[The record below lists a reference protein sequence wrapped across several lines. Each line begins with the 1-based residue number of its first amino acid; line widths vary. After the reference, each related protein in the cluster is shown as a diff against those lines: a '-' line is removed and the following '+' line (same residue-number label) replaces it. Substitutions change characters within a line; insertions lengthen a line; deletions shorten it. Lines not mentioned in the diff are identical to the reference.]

1 MAQPPKVGAS
11 ARLPRPALGHCP
23 WEGTRPPS
31 RVQAYPSQ
39 WAGTKGK
46 QGPAV
51 GGRSRVPHICVEKI
65 MGDKSMRQ
73 ASREVGVP
81 LHMGSLES
89 TVSTGEGNGA
99 VITGQL
105 G

>member
-1 MAQPPKVGAS
+1 MPLSQTWGSQGLSGRWQGHWCPNFWQVVAV
-11 ARLPRPALGHCP
+11 LG
-23 WEGTRPPS
+23 ES
-31 RVQAYPSQ
+31 
-39 WAGTKGK
+39 
-46 QGPAV
+46 AV
-51 GGRSRVPHICVEKI
+51 GGRSRVPHVCVEKI
-65 MGDKSMRQ
+65 MGDKSVRQ